1 MPDTKHIA
9 LVLGASGLIGK
20 ETLNLLLENNKYKTV
35 YAITRKSLGITHP
48 KLTEI
53 IADMSTVDE
62 ALKELQVDHLYS
74 AIGSTKS
81 KTPDKKQYYE
91 IDLDYPLKVAKSL
104 HQNGCNTVCLV
115 SSMGADAYSSNFY
128 LELKGK
134 VEEAMQAVG
143 FRSVHLFRPS
153 LLLGKRKEKRFFEQ
167 LGQVLFPVISFLF
180 IGKLK
185 DYKGIQ
191 AKDVASAMVNVAT
204 QGNTGVYIYQTQLI
218 KELA

>member
-91 IDLDYPLKVAKSL
+91 IDLEYPLKVAKIL

-191 AKDVASAMVNVAT
+191 AKDVALAMVNVAT

>member
-91 IDLDYPLKVAKSL
+91 IDLEYPLKVAKCL

-115 SSMGADAYSSNFY
+115 SSMGADAYSSNCY

-153 LLLGKRKEKRFFEQ
+153 LLLGKRKETGFFEQ
-167 LGQVLFPVISFLF
+167 LGQVLFPVISLLF
-180 IGKLK
+180 IDKLK